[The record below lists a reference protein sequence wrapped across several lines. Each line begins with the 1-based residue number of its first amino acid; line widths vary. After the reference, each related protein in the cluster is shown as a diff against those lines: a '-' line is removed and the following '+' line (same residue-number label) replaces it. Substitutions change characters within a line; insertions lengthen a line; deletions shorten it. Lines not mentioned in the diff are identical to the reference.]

1 MRRNNSRLLSPM
13 GSGTEV
19 GSLNPDVSAASGSG
33 AASGVESVDVDVEM
47 TTLEGD
53 PEQAQ
58 EDEPPNPL
66 N

>member
-1 MRRNNSRLLSPM
+1 MA
-13 GSGTEV
+13 SGTESV
-19 GSLNPDVSAASGSG
+19 GGYEQSINPDVSAASGSG

-53 PEQAQ
+53 PGHPQ